1 MHSLGKRQLLVF
13 LTVLMILAIGLIVV
27 SFKVPVEGSIL
38 TPPSVT
44 HWFGTDLAG
53 EDVLALAVQSTWVE
67 LATILGVASAIY
79 IGGMV
84 LGGLL
89 ASTRSKLARELAINL
104 VNYWLTLPILLIAVF
119 VVILIGPGQSKLAVI
134 LAMVLLPSHAFFAY
148 VRFTEVWKKPFVLVK
163 RSLGFSRTRILSTD
177 VIPGTAAGL
186 FSYTLSRLPE
196 ILSMDLAFNFL
207 GLGVQPPK
215 PSFGRLL
222 YEGLPFMFSAW
233 WIWALPMFLLLFLV
247 VVSSSVPLSVPTGDR
262 ND

>member
-1 MHSLGKRQLLVF
+1 MCSLGKRQFLMLSVVLLV
-13 LTVLMILAIGLIVV
+13 LTIGLTYV
-27 SFKVPVEGSIL
+27 SLRPAVKGSIL
-38 TPPSVT
+38 TPPSAT

-53 EDVLALAVQSTWVE
+53 GDVLTLAVQSTWIE
-67 LATILGVASAIY
+67 LATIIGVAGAIY
-79 IGGMV
+79 FGGII
-84 LGGLL
+84 LGGLV
-89 ASTRSKLARELAINL
+89 ASTGGRLSRELAINL

-119 VVILIGPGQSKLAVI
+119 IVILIGPGQSKLAVI
-134 LAMVLLPSHAFFAY
+134 LATVLLPSHAFFAY
-148 VRFTEVWKKPFVLVK
+148 VRFTESWKKPYVLVK
-163 RSLGFSRTRILSTD
+163 RSLGFSRTQILSTD
-177 VIPGTAAGL
+177 VIPSTAAGL

-233 WIWALPMFLLLFLV
+233 WIWALPMTLLLLLV
-247 VVSSSVPLSVPTGDR
+247 LVLPSMPLSASVGDR